1 MLDSDSDIDIEKW
14 TQIIEPKSKWYQLNL
29 KEVWEYRDL
38 ILIFV
43 RRDIVSSYKQTI
55 LGPLWLFLGPIFTVI
70 VFTFVFNGIA
80 KISTDGIPA
89 PLFYLGGTTL
99 WNYFQMCFTGT
110 STTFVTNANIFGKVY
125 FPRLVSP
132 ISSVISAMFKL
143 AIQLVMFSCF
153 YFYYFFQPDAVISP
167 NYYLFLTPLLIV
179 LLGGIALG
187 MGIIISALTTKY
199 RDLTYFVSFGVTLL
213 MYATPVIY
221 PVSAIP
227 ELYRPYLALNPISP
241 IIEIFRYGCTSL
253 GSVDIESL
261 LYSSAFMLVVLVIGV
276 VLFHKTEKTFMDT
289 V

>member
-1 MLDSDSDIDIEKW
+1 MNTAKNIEDW

-29 KEVWEYRDL
+29 KEVWDYRDL

-43 RRDIVSSYKQTI
+43 RRDIVASYKQTV
-55 LGPLWLFLGPIFTVI
+55 LGPLWLFLGPLFTV
-70 VFTFVFNGIA
+70 VVYTFVFTGIA

-110 STTFVTNANIFGKVY
+110 SSTFIANAGIFGKVY

-132 ISSVISAMFKL
+132 ISAILSGMFKL
-143 AIQLVMFSCF
+143 VIQLVMFLCF
-153 YFYYFFQPDAVISP
+153 YLYYYFLPESVVVP
-167 NYYLFLTPLLIV
+167 NTSLFLLPLFIV

-187 MGIIISALTTKY
+187 MGILISALTTKY
-199 RDLTYFVSFGVTLL
+199 RDFTYFVSFGITLL

-221 PVSAIP
+221 PASTIP
-227 ELYRPYLALNPISP
+227 IMYRPILKLNPISP
-241 IIEIFRYGCTSL
+241 IIESFRYSCTSL
-253 GSVDIESL
+253 GSLDWNGLI
-261 LYSSAFMLVVLVIGV
+261 YSFSFMVIVLFVGM